1 MKITVLHSKDALDP
15 PVDPLLD
22 QLDAALSENGHTSRR
37 LAVDDSVKPLIAELT
52 NPQPDLVFNLA
63 ESFRGKSALESNVAA
78 LLNLLDLRYTGSSP
92 AGLMLAGDKTL
103 TKKVLAFH
111 GILSAKFATM
121 YRGQVDWSG
130 DIDFP
135 LLVKPPQE
143 DASLGITQKSVVR
156 DVKELL
162 DVISSTQQEYQS
174 PVLVE
179 EFIDGREFYVGVI
192 GNSQVEALPVI
203 ELDFSKFPAG
213 LPRIAS
219 WEAKWGDDGDEKGL
233 QFEGTQSIFP
243 TDLSEEL
250 TEKLQRVA
258 IDTFQA
264 LRLRDYARIDLRVTP
279 TEEIYVIEAN
289 PNCYLEKNSEFARA
303 ALKSGLEYPA
313 LIARIVELATGRYSR

>member
-143 DASLGITQKSVVR
+143 DASLGITQKSVVK

-313 LIARIVELATGRYSR
+313 LIARIVELAPGWYSR

>member
-1 MKITVLHSKDALDP
+1 MKITVLHTQDALEP

-22 QLDAALSENGHTSRR
+22 QLDEALKENGHTARR
-37 LAVDDSVKPLIAELT
+37 VVVADSVEPLIEDLT
-52 NPQPDLVFNLA
+52 RDPADLVFNLA

-78 LLNLLDLRYTGSSP
+78 LLNLLNLRYTGSSP
-92 AGLMLAGDKTL
+92 AGLILAGDKTL

-111 GILSAKFATM
+111 GIQSAKFATVF
-121 YRGQVDWSG
+121 RGQVDWAHE
-130 DIDFP
+130 IDFP

-143 DASLGITQKSVVR
+143 DASLGITQKSLVN

-162 DVISSTQQEYQS
+162 DVISTTQQEYQS

-192 GNSQVEALPVI
+192 GNSNAEALPII

-213 LPRIAS
+213 LPKIAS
-219 WEAKWGDDGDEKGL
+219 WEAKWGDEGDEKGAE
-233 QFEGTQSIFP
+233 FEGTKSVFP

-250 TEKLQRVA
+250 TKKILQVA
-258 IDTFQA
+258 IDAFQA
-264 LRLRDYARIDLRVTP
+264 LRLRDYGRIDLRVTSD
-279 TEEIYVIEAN
+279 EQVYVIEAN

-303 ALKSGLEYPA
+303 AEKNGLAYPA
-313 LIARIVELATGRYSR
+313 LIGRIVELATARYSR

>member
-1 MKITVLHSKDALDP
+1 MKISVLHTRDALEP

-22 QLDAALSENGHTSRR
+22 QLDQALAEAGHTTSRVV
-37 LAVDDSVKPLIAELT
+37 VDDAVEPLIDALKT
-52 NPQPDLVFNLA
+52 AQPDLVFNLA

-78 LLNLLDLRYTGSSP
+78 LLNLLNLRYTGSSP
-92 AGLMLAGDKTL
+92 AGLILAGDKTL

-111 GILSAKFATM
+111 GIQSAKFATM
-121 YRGQVDWSG
+121 FRGQLDWAHQ
-130 DIDFP
+130 IDFP

-143 DASLGITQKSVVR
+143 DASLGITQKSVVN

-192 GNSQVEALPVI
+192 GNSNAEALPII

-213 LPRIAS
+213 LPKIAS
-219 WEAKWGDDGDEKGL
+219 WEAKWGDEGDEKGA
-233 QFEGTQSIFP
+233 QFEGTQSVFP

-250 TEKLQRVA
+250 AQKIQRVA
-258 IDTFQA
+258 IDAFQA
-264 LRLRDYARIDLRVTP
+264 LRLRDYGRIDLRVTP
-279 TEEIYVIEAN
+279 DEEIYVIEAN

-303 ALKSGLEYPA
+303 AEKSGLAYPA
-313 LIARIVELATGRYSR
+313 LIARIIELATGRYSR

>member
-1 MKITVLHSKDALDP
+1 VKITVLHSKDALDP
-15 PVDPLLD
+15 PPDPLLD
-22 QLDAALSENGHTSRR
+22 QLDAALVANGHTSRR
-37 LAVDDSVKPLIAELT
+37 LAVDDAVQPLIDELT
-52 NPQPDLVFNLA
+52 QEQPELVFNLA

-92 AGLMLAGDKTL
+92 AGLILAGDKTL

-111 GILSAKFATM
+111 GIQSAKFATV

-130 DIDFP
+130 DIKFP

-143 DASLGITQKSVVR
+143 DASLGITQKSVVN

-192 GNSQVEALPVI
+192 GNSKVEALPII

-213 LPRIAS
+213 LPKIAS
-219 WEAKWGDDGDEKGL
+219 WEAKWGDDGDEKGA
-233 QFEGTQSIFP
+233 QFEGTKSIFP

-250 TEKLQRVA
+250 TNKIQQVA
-258 IDTFQA
+258 IDSFQA
-264 LRLRDYARIDLRVTP
+264 LRLRDYARVDLRVTAD
-279 TEEIYVIEAN
+279 EEVYVIEAN
-289 PNCYLEKNSEFARA
+289 PNCYLEQNSEFARSA
-303 ALKSGLEYPA
+303 QKAGMEYPA
-313 LIARIVELATGRYSR
+313 LISRIVELASARYSR